1 MSILKNL
8 HSDFWFL
15 ILYFIL
21 HIMYLKSGS
30 GFLVGNFLIHFYYSL
45 KKPRNDWTKLLDWMV
60 MIMIGL
66 QFFEEIKE
74 NIWWEKWRPAG
85 IIDNLFVS
93 SEHSLSA
100 SFIVLFRISGNITVF
115 VFWYFRKRESILLL
129 CIQFFSLI
137 LTLPLPSRPHL
148 IKNSSVQVQPRMS

>member
-1 MSILKNL
+1 MRILKNL
-8 HSDFWFL
+8 HSADLWFCNL
-15 ILYFIL
+15 FYILFKTWTWISCGKFFSTIL
-21 HIMYLKSGS
+21 
-30 GFLVGNFLIHFYYSL
+30 YYSL
-45 KKPRNDWTKLLDWMV
+45 KKPRNDWTKLLDW

-85 IIDNLFVS
+85 INDNLFIS

-115 VFWYFRKRESILLL
+115 VFWYFRKRESIFTFVYSIFLNSN
-129 CIQFFSLI
+129 FA
-137 LTLPLPSRPHL
+137 PSPPVTP
-148 IKNSSVQVQPRMS
+148 N